1 MKPRTFYDKIW
12 DDHLVHEAPDGTAL
26 LYIDRHIVHEVT
38 SPQAF
43 EGLRLSGRKVR
54 APEKTLV
61 VVDHNVP
68 TSDRNLPN
76 PDPESAAQIAYL
88 AENAKLFGLE
98 YLDEFDIRQGI
109 CHVIGP
115 EQGFTL
121 PGVTLVC
128 GDSHTATHG
137 AFGALAYGI
146 GTSEVEHVLATQ
158 TLVQKKS
165 MNMRALVDGKLPA
178 NVTAKDIKLS
188 DAKSVDRTKRPF
200 RLPNGKPN
208 LAGEWA
214 QEQHVLA
221 SPPGGRVGL
230 VPISQAAAIRAGKV
244 PMPSGP
250 RGWFP
255 PPVTLTAAGR
265 TAQEALRKR
274 STSEDPRL
282 TCQITSILFDW
293 VFDGAINRITQSAT
307 AIKMEYGAGLTRTVH
322 MNLTTH
328 PAKIAPSRGG
338 HSIGR
343 WDGDTLVVDTV
354 GFLPGS
360 IAGTLPH
367 SDKLHI
373 VERFT
378 LNQATLE
385 LTRGIVV
392 EDPVYFMDK
401 YVDSDSVLPAD
412 APFRVEACREL
423 APEYQQTGRK

>member
-1 MKPRTFYDKIW
+1 M
-12 DDHLVHEAPDGTAL
+12 
-26 LYIDRHIVHEVT
+26 
-38 SPQAF
+38 
-43 EGLRLSGRKVR
+43 
-54 APEKTLV
+54 

-230 VPISQAAAIRAGKV
+230 VPISQAAAIRAGKL